1 MEAYKA
7 DWDTLFKSYPF
18 FEAYKHYLKIDITAE
33 NDDDL
38 RKWKG
43 WVESRLRQL
52 TLKVETV
59 FFILGLFQAVLFL
72 FFYPVSFPNIYIFL
86 IQLIFC
92 NSRLRGILI
101 TCFNAT
107 HTRGIFQT
115 DLDFSIAVTLWGCS
129 EIKEFK

>member
-1 MEAYKA
+1 MEANKA
-7 DWDTLFKSYPF
+7 DWDTLFEPYPF
-18 FEAYKHYLKIDITAE
+18 FEAYKNYLQIDITAE

-52 TLKVETV
+52 TLKVKTV
-59 FFILGLFQAVLFL
+59 FFMLGYFKLFCFCSFILFH
-72 FFYPVSFPNIYIFL
+72 FPIYGFL
-86 IQLIFC
+86 IQLIVC
-92 NSRLRGILI
+92 NFRLRGILI

-115 DLDFSIAVTLWGCS
+115 DLDFSIAVSLWVCS
-129 EIKEFK
+129 ENKEFQ

>member
-18 FEAYKHYLKIDITAE
+18 FEAYKHYLQIDITAE

-38 RKWKG
+38 GKWKG
-43 WVESRLRQL
+43 WVESRLYQL

-59 FFILGLFQAVLFL
+59 FFILGYFRLFC
-72 FFYPVSFPNIYIFL
+72 FL
-86 IQLIFC
+86 IQIIFC
-92 NSRLRGILI
+92 DCRLREILI
-101 TCFNAT
+101 TCLNAT

-115 DLDFSIAVTLWGCS
+115 DLDFSIAVTLWVCS
-129 EIKEFK
+129 ENKEFQ